1 MKNVFSGLL
10 VVAAM
15 ALTGCRSASPLA
27 GPPPDA
33 WHIPK
38 TKVALYLD
46 VGCKG
51 GGVIHWAEL
60 LRSSPDVDVTYISG
74 EQIAEGALD
83 HADALVIPGGQQKG
97 MWRAARPLIEQF
109 KACGH
114 PVYAACKDM
123 QGEKQ

>member
-38 TKVALYLD
+38 IKVALYLD

-60 LRSSPDVDVTYISG
+60 LKSSSDVHV
-74 EQIAEGALD
+74 
-83 HADALVIPGGQQKG
+83 HRRGGRTG
-97 MWRAARPLIEQF
+97 REA
-109 KACGH
+109 
-114 PVYAACKDM
+114 
-123 QGEKQ
+123 QGF